1 MSYNSTHTGPEI
13 DDAISKVEGVT
24 SNIQEQLDEKV
35 NLTGTQTITGQKTFS
50 NILLD
55 STDLDALYAEMTS

>member
-35 NLTGTQTITGQKTFS
+35 NLTGTQTIAGQKTFS